1 MVAKV
6 NDNWDLDGQGIGNVT
21 HVILVDTV
29 ATTVEAAVKELQL
42 RHVVVGISGDYVAV
56 QGDEV
61 PAAADTT
68 VVVTFAH

>member
-21 HVILVDTV
+21 HILLVDTV

-42 RHVVVGISGDYVAV
+42 RHVVVGISGAYVAV
-56 QGDEV
+56 QGDETPV
-61 PAAADTT
+61 VADVS
-68 VVVTFAH
+68 VVVTFGH

>member
-21 HVILVDTV
+21 HVLLVDTV
-29 ATTVEAAVKELQL
+29 ATTVEAAVKELSL

-56 QGDEV
+56 QGDET
-61 PAAADTT
+61 PAVADVS
-68 VVVTFAH
+68 VVASFAF